1 MIGKN
6 WIILATDIPD
16 KSTHSPDDMGELRH
30 NGTVGDLIWFIKE
43 GRMLAV
49 ATFVSA
55 TADQV
60 SYNKFYDLTDC
71 ELTPTIPIL
80 TTTVTS
86 YYEVNNWQ
94 WGAYVEYVYICRYR
108 KITE

>member
-16 KSTHSPDDMGELRH
+16 KSTHSPDDMSELRH

-60 SYNKFYDLTDC
+60 SYDKFYDLTDC

-86 YYEVNNWQ
+86 YYEVTNWQ